1 MRNGSL
7 GSDIVFEKK
16 VIFHEFDF
24 ETSSLEFEVFE
35 IKHLKAHNSVRQGCF
50 YFHYY
55 LFNAFVDIHQVR
67 RLVFDNYQYCLLSF
81 KAEFLIN
88 TPQVTDCI
96 SELGK
101 EHRRAVN
108 NINQIQTK

>member
-1 MRNGSL
+1 M
-7 GSDIVFEKK
+7 
-16 VIFHEFDF
+16 
-24 ETSSLEFEVFE
+24 
-35 IKHLKAHNSVRQGCF
+35 
-50 YFHYY
+50 
-55 LFNAFVDIHQVR
+55 R

-108 NINQIQTK
+108 NINQIQTKFKPNNNLKNASGMKPLAGIQKHNNRVCKCQSKC